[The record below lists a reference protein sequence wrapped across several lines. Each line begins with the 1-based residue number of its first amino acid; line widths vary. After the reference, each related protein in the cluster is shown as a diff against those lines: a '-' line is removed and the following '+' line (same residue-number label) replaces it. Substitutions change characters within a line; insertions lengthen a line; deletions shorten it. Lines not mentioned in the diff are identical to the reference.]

1 MNETLK
7 MMKSVLDKDLSNLS
21 NEQLVSMYKKTGYD
35 SIIAQIFVDNYP
47 LFWKQYQKSRGFI
60 DADEAA
66 SLSLMIISRCLDSYK
81 EDSGVKFTTFLFNAL
96 HNAYGSELTK
106 KNRAMRKCEE
116 VSLNNIRE
124 DDIEYQDLFGEE
136 DSGYSLV
143 EINMVIDSS
152 HLNDKS
158 KKICKFY
165 INGYSQV
172 AIASMMNVSSPMVH
186 QTLKK
191 LRTIHV

>member
-143 EINMVIDSS
+143 EVNMVIDSS
-152 HLNDKS
+152 NLNDKS